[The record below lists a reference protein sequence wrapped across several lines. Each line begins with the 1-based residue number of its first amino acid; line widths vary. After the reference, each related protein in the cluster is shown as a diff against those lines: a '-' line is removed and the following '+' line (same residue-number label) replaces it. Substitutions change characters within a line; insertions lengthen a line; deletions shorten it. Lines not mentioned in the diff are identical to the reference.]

1 MWSLEARACASRE
14 MLNYMG
20 RSAFMLA
27 ASMHFRV
34 LLLVGA
40 KMNLMPSAVA
50 LDLSFTPE
58 AAQGGERRRT
68 NRSCQA
74 HVSSLVDV
82 CWSDACLYLL

>member
-1 MWSLEARACASRE
+1 MWSLEARARASRE

-27 ASMHFRV
+27 ACMHFRV
-34 LLLVGA
+34 LLLFGA
-40 KMNLMPSAVA
+40 KMNLMLSAVA

-58 AAQGGERRRT
+58 AAQGGA